1 MLSGFYVITQDA
13 ADEQAQQVKQT
24 LAKSG
29 LINLKNTRAFNKLT
43 DGQFKSSVTSAVT
56 SLRNRQEEKQ
66 ARRKEYN
73 SRPDVKQRMREYN
86 QLPEVKERKRKER
99 ELKRKLLKK
108 IPREVVL
115 QVLKEEEVASAEKT
129 SQ

>member
-1 MLSGFYVITQDA
+1 MLTGFYVITQDA
-13 ADEQAQQVKQT
+13 ADEAAQSLKQT

-29 LINLKNTRAFNKLT
+29 LINLKNTRSFNKLT

-56 SLRNRQEEKQ
+56 SLRNRQEEKREQ
-66 ARRKEYN
+66 RKAYN

-86 QLPEVKERKRKER
+86 QSPEVKERKRKDR
-99 ELKRKLLKK
+99 ELKRKMLKK

-115 QVLKEEEVASAEKT
+115 QVLKEEEAASAEKV

>member
-13 ADEQAQQVKQT
+13 TDEQAQALKQS
-24 LAKSG
+24 LVKSG
-29 LINLKNTRAFNKLT
+29 LINLQSTRAFNKLT
-43 DGQFKSSVTSAVT
+43 DGQFKSSVASAVT
-56 SLRNRQEEKQ
+56 SIRNRQEEKREQ
-66 ARRKEYN
+66 RKQYN

-86 QLPEVKERKRKER
+86 QSPEVKERKRKDR
-99 ELKRKLLKK
+99 ELKRKMLKK

-115 QVLKEEEVASAEKT
+115 QVLKEEEAASAEKT